1 MKDNEINFY
10 IGRRKSS
17 VKVSNSKFDLG
28 NVLSIDTSTQDW
40 QLKIVY
46 KSPKEFHEAPT
57 GLEGFINKIGTDI
70 GRVKDESDKNS
81 GTIISL
87 NSKYNIHIK
96 YTD

>member
-1 MKDNEINFY
+1 MQDNEINFY

-17 VKVSNSKFDLG
+17 AKVSNLDFDLG
-28 NVLSIDTSTQDW
+28 NVLSIEICAQDW

-57 GLEGFINKIGTDI
+57 GLEGFVNKTGTDI
-70 GRVKDESDKNS
+70 GRVKDESDRNS
-81 GTIISL
+81 GTIVSL
-87 NSKYNIHIK
+87 NSKYDINIK